1 MEIDWK
7 FIDLI
12 YNKRDIRP
20 TIVPE
25 EERAS
30 YQFDPEVYRDA
41 VVMPWYR
48 NQDQPQY
55 FYVAEIC
62 TNLNPKSAFPGSEY
76 ATFEEY
82 YLRKYGIQIKNQQQH
97 LLDVDHTSARLN
109 FLTPRYVNR
118 KGVALPTSSEETKR
132 AKRENLEQKQI
143 LVPELCA
150 VHPFPSSLWRKAVCL
165 PCILYRVN
173 ALLLADQIRKTVAT
187 DLGLGTVVLPDDFKW
202 PDLNFGW
209 SLSDVLKKNKQQE
222 KKVTIVEETTKTVEI
237 IVETVQIEEE
247 PNRNSKDW
255 VEIGTWSNEMALA
268 DGDDSQALVRYAS
281 PTSWLHSASPYDD
294 DDYSISEDSSSFS
307 DVDSESG
314 GLKIEFTGDNQAEAV
329 EENKE
334 TKDFEL
340 CGVGEAWCDDD
351 FSKISEELKDEF
363 MSNCSKNE
371 SLLMTSKILVKK
383 TMPFK
388 KNSLEEQESEEM
400 LLEEVDDESIRCLP
414 VVLADKCGEMKEI
427 GKSTLSF
434 EKLNGFS
441 FDEQPDL
448 TLHPGPSPSVILQAL
463 TMSNAN
469 DGINLERLETIG
481 DSFLKY
487 AITTYLYCKYENI
500 HEGKLSHLRS
510 KQVSNLNLY
519 RLGKRKALG
528 ECMIATKFDPHDNW
542 LPPCYCV
549 PKELEEALISARV
562 PANYW
567 TPADMA
573 ATRQMTL
580 NEICEMVREHG
591 EKIEIPS
598 IIPYNLVTQ
607 HSIPD
612 KSIADCVEALIG
624 SYLIDCGPRGALLF
638 MAWLGIRV
646 LPQLTDGSYGE
657 LEVPQS
663 PLLRHVANPEETLE
677 MLLDGYDKFESSI
690 GYYFRDRSYLLQAL
704 THASYF
710 PNTLTDCYQRLEFLG
725 DAVLDYLITRHLY
738 EDARMHSP
746 GELTDL
752 RSALVNNTIFAS
764 LAVRHGFHRYFR
776 HLSPGLQEVIERFI
790 RIQEESG
797 HALVEEYL
805 LAEYECEEVEDVE
818 VPKAL
823 GDVFES
829 VAGAIFLDSGMSLDA
844 VWNVYYKMMQKEIE
858 QFSDRVPKSPIR
870 ELLELEPET
879 AKFGKP
885 EKLAD
890 GRRVRVTVDVFGKGK
905 FKGIG
910 RNYRIAKCTA
920 AKCALKYLKRR
931 VLLKKN

>member
-1 MEIDWK
+1 M
-7 FIDLI
+7 
-12 YNKRDIRP
+12 
-20 TIVPE
+20 
-25 EERAS
+25 
-30 YQFDPEVYRDA
+30 
-41 VVMPWYR
+41 VV
-48 NQDQPQY
+48 
-55 FYVAEIC
+55 A
-62 TNLNPKSAFPGSEY
+62 G
-76 ATFEEY
+76 
-82 YLRKYGIQIKNQQQH
+82 
-97 LLDVDHTSARLN
+97 
-109 FLTPRYVNR
+109 
-118 KGVALPTSSEETKR
+118 
-132 AKRENLEQKQI
+132 
-143 LVPELCA
+143 
-150 VHPFPSSLWRKAVCL
+150 
-165 PCILYRVN
+165 
-173 ALLLADQIRKTVAT
+173 
-187 DLGLGTVVLPDDFKW
+187 FKW

-209 SLSDVLKKNKQQE
+209 NLSDVLKKNKEQEE
-222 KKVTIVEETTKTVEI
+222 KKPVVVVEDTPIEGAVLTEIDDVESI
-237 IVETVQIEEE
+237 SNDDDL
-247 PNRNSKDW
+247 NRDAKDW
-255 VEIGTWSNEMALA
+255 VEIGTWSNEMALTEMSN
-268 DGDDSQALVRYAS
+268 DQTLVRYAS
-281 PTSWLHSASPYDD
+281 PTSWLNSQSPYDE
-294 DDYSISEDSSSFS
+294 YSESAGSFSISDEDS
-307 DVDSESG
+307 DSG

-329 EENKE
+329 EDDKD
-334 TKDFEL
+334 TQDFEF
-340 CGVGEAWCDDD
+340 CGFTEAW
-351 FSKISEELKDEF
+351 SEEPKFQSQASAEFKNQFLK
-363 MSNCSKNE
+363 NCLINE
-371 SLLMTSKILVKK
+371 ALLMTSTILVKK
-383 TMPFK
+383 DTCFE
-388 KNSLEEQESEEM
+388 KNNEEQDNNEQS
-400 LLEEVDDESIRCLP
+400 LHSEVDDDNLRNLFVELEDKRRGVKETSICDRNS
-414 VVLADKCGEMKEI
+414 KK
-427 GKSTLSF
+427 T
-434 EKLNGFS
+434 NGFS

-448 TLHPGPSPSVILQAL
+448 SLHPGPSPSVILQAL

-519 RLGKRKALG
+519 RLGKKKALG

-549 PKELEEALISARV
+549 PRELEEALISARV

-580 NEICEMVREHG
+580 DEICEMVREHG
-591 EKIEIPS
+591 EKLEIPS

-646 LPQLTDGSYGE
+646 LPQLPDGSYGE

-663 PLLRHVANPEETLE
+663 PLLYHIADPESELE
-677 MLLDGYDKFESSI
+677 SLLDGYNKFEHSI
-690 GYYFRDRSYLLQAL
+690 GYFFRDKSYLLQAL

-710 PNTLTDCYQRLEFLG
+710 PNTVTDCYQRLEFLG

-738 EDARMHSP
+738 EDTRLHSP

-790 RIQEESG
+790 RLQEESG

-805 LAEYECEEVEDVE
+805 IAEYECEEVEDVE

-844 VWNVYYKMMQKEIE
+844 VWNVYYEMMKREIE

-890 GRRVRVTVDVFGKGK
+890 GRRVRVTVEVFGKGV

-920 AKCALKYLKRR
+920 AKCALKYLKKR
-931 VLLKKN
+931 VLMKKN